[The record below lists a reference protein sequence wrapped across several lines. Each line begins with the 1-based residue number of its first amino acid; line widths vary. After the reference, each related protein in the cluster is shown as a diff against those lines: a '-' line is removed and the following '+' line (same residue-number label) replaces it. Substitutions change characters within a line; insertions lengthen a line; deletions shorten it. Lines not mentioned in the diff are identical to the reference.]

1 MDSSDSSRAAA
12 RLLVLVPT
20 LVLQLHQCGFSA
32 INTIM
37 GSVRTHKLEG
47 PPLGFIA
54 LDIHFTRPPG
64 DPWNED
70 TWPFPLLREYAE
82 GSKEE
87 QVVTSGKY
95 DDAFL
100 ERFAAA
106 GKRLADRGCVGIIT
120 RLTLQHRLAKRLPIP
135 IATSSLLQVPSVLA
149 ILPPT
154 KSLGIITYDADRFG
168 YEHLGQ
174 LGVSEPNHHRI
185 HIMGAPHKGHLQRL
199 VQSGSSSSPT
209 GKNSIPYV
217 HADLETE
224 LIERSKELLSAH
236 QDIGALLVLQR
247 CSQKV
252 SLLVEDLKP
261 ECNFGDDRPKLE
273 GPRYCAG
280 TIGVELKCIFFS
292 EVAVYLGSDC
302 AIGRLSQKVTSCLLD
317 DESPIPS
324 TNGAGSNGCLR
335 EKLRL
340 TCPLQ
345 SDEESGGFRDRPTA
359 CQQAVVLEYD
369 ILVFEHTKVNGVR
382 IDPERRRLN
391 GIYSVTLICPLP
403 PSANPSFAK
412 IRNAPAICSSCHRL
426 WSVSARGRGI
436 DALACASMSSLAS
449 LHTAAFESP
458 FKWREGCWLVVVV
471 DIASL
476 GRKPYNCRW
485 Q

>member
-37 GSVRTHKLEG
+37 VANMMTPSLNVS
-47 PPLGFIA
+47 
-54 LDIHFTRPPG
+54 
-64 DPWNED
+64 
-70 TWPFPLLREYAE
+70 LLPAK
-82 GSKEE
+82 G
-87 QVVTSGKY
+87 
-95 DDAFL
+95 
-100 ERFAAA
+100 
-106 GKRLADRGCVGIIT
+106 
-120 RLTLQHRLAKRLPIP
+120 LTLQHRLAKRLPIP

-273 GPRYCAG
+273 GPRYCR
-280 TIGVELKCIFFS
+280 S
-292 EVAVYLGSDC
+292 
-302 AIGRLSQKVTSCLLD
+302 RCLLGFRLCNRA
-317 DESPIPS
+317 

-359 CQQAVVLEYD
+359 CQQAVVLD
-369 ILVFEHTKVNGVR
+369 EHTKVNGVR

-391 GIYSVTLICPLP
+391 GIYSVTSGTLP
-403 PSANPSFAK
+403 PSALV
-412 IRNAPAICSSCHRL
+412 AI
-426 WSVSARGRGI
+426 VSGPGERDVAVI
-436 DALACASMSSLAS
+436 KKKPCAEFNRQQ
-449 LHTAAFESP
+449 TTF
-458 FKWREGCWLVVVV
+458 REQY
-471 DIASL
+471 
-476 GRKPYNCRW
+476 R
-485 Q
+485 